1 MVSVASVQVPWH
13 DLMRIFGPLYDRV
26 IGWSRHRHA
35 ERYLGA
41 LSFAESSFF
50 PIPPDVMLLPMCLA
64 DRNRAF
70 RFAAVTTAL
79 SLVGGIFGY
88 VIGYY
93 LFDLIEP
100 WMRDSNYWD
109 AYLNGRAWFDSYG
122 VLAVLIAGFSPIPY
136 KIFTIAAGVAMLNFP
151 GFVIASALGRGARFF
166 LVAGLVV
173 IGGQSLEAM
182 IPKYVERFGWLTVVL
197 AAAIAGYFI
206 KTG

>member
-1 MVSVASVQVPWH
+1 M
-13 DLMRIFGPLYDRV
+13 
-26 IGWSRHRHA
+26 
-35 ERYLGA
+35 
-41 LSFAESSFF
+41 
-50 PIPPDVMLLPMCLA
+50 
-64 DRNRAF
+64 
-70 RFAAVTTAL
+70 TTTL

-122 VLAVLIAGFSPIPY
+122 VVAVLIAGFSPIPY

-151 GFVIASALGRGARFF
+151 GFVIASVLGRGARFF

-173 IGGQSLEAM
+173 MGGPSLEAM
-182 IPKYVERFGWLTVVL
+182 IPRYVERFGWLTVVL